1 MLTHEVR
8 SGAFRGFFNP
18 FKCRNV
24 LSIVDFIQITH
35 HNEISFDK
43 EQWEEDSQIGQ
54 FSSSKNTWP
63 PKICNPSLKSIE

>member
-54 FSSSKNTWP
+54 FSSSNKRL
-63 PKICNPSLKSIE
+63 ILGHRKSVIRL